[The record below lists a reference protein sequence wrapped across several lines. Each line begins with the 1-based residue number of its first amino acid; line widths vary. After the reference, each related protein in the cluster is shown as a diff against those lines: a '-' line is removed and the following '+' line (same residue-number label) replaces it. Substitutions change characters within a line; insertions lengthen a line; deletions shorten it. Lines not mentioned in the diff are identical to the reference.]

1 MKQFY
6 DDAGIIH
13 KTSCIET
20 PQQNV
25 IVEMKHQQLL
35 NVTRSLL
42 FQSNLPNI
50 FWSYAFNHAIVLINC
65 MPFPFLDNK
74 TPFEK
79 LHGTIYDNES
89 LKVFGCLCFS
99 STLEANRRKL
109 EPRTV
114 TSVFLGL
121 KPNTKGF
128 VTSDHKTRSIFV
140 SRNVIFYEDCFPFID
155 QGKPNVVIVL
165 PTPSSHYIDQF
176 DESLT
181 DYSMHVCNDNNFD
194 PSTSKQ
200 PT

>member
-1 MKQFY
+1 M
-6 DDAGIIH
+6 
-13 KTSCIET
+13 
-20 PQQNV
+20 
-25 IVEMKHQQLL
+25 
-35 NVTRSLL
+35 LL
-42 FQSNLPNI
+42 FLS
-50 FWSYAFNHAIVLINC
+50 IVCPLL
-65 MPFPFLDNK
+65 FLDNK
-74 TPFEK
+74 TPYEK
-79 LHGTIYDNES
+79 LHGTIYDIES
-89 LKVFGCLCFS
+89 LKVCDCLCFS
-99 STLEANRRKL
+99 STLEANTRKL
-109 EPRTV
+109 DPRAATFF
-114 TSVFLGL
+114 FLGFKL
-121 KPNTKGF
+121 NTKGF